1 MTFDAWTL
9 TVLGLVLLVLTR
21 PAVASL
27 LQRSGARSVR
37 RKYNPERAGGGAA
50 MLVLA
55 GYLVSGPSQTV
66 GWGFWNLL
74 SYAVHDSFVR
84 SLPIVWVPALCWVIL
99 VILGLGWLYAGT
111 RGYRGPR
118 NSLTLVWALNEV
130 ILCTVL
136 LLLRAYVPDDW
147 QVASFINFGLEGVYL
162 SFLIG
167 AVLRFFLVLFNPGGP
182 TDTLDQR
189 LGGTGGTWI
198 SRLRRY

>member
-1 MTFDAWTL
+1 MIFDAWTL
-9 TVLGLVLLVLTR
+9 TVLGLVLLVLAR

-27 LQRSGARSVR
+27 LQRSGARAVR

-55 GYLVSGPSQTV
+55 GYLISGPSQTV

-74 SYAVHDSFVR
+74 SYAINDSFIR
-84 SLPIVWVPALCWVIL
+84 SLPVVWVPALCWVVL
-99 VILGLGWLYAGT
+99 VVLGFGWLYAGT

-118 NSLTLVWALNEV
+118 NAMTLVWALNEV
-130 ILCTVL
+130 ILCAVL
-136 LLLRAYVPDDW
+136 LLLRAYVPEDW
-147 QVASFINFGLEGVYL
+147 HDASFINFALEGIYL

-167 AVLRFFLVLFNPGGP
+167 AVLRFFLVLLNPGAP
-182 TDTLDQR
+182 PDALDSH
-189 LGGTGGTWI
+189 LGAPGGSWL